1 MYIRN
6 FEINDAIKLEQ
17 IIEKNL
23 RGISSQ
29 DYSAEEID
37 FMIKT
42 HNEKAVKERARFSHM
57 YVACDD
63 NGEVL
68 GCGAIASYFGSKEES
83 ILTYIYVHPE
93 YHTRGIGTKIVNTL
107 EQDIYFTK
115 SKRIE
120 IPATINSHEFYKKL
134 GYKFKDGLKKLDEER
149 CYRLEKFNI

>member
-1 MYIRN
+1 MYIRS

-23 RGISSQ
+23 RGIR

-42 HNEKAVKERARFSHM
+42 HNERAVKERAKYSHM

-63 NGEVL
+63 HGEVL
-68 GCGAIASYFGSKEES
+68 GCGAIASYFGCKDES
-83 ILTYIYVHPE
+83 ILTYIYVHPD
-93 YHTRGIGTKIVNTL
+93 YHTRGIGTIIVNTL
-107 EQDIYFTK
+107 EQDTYFTR

-120 IPATINSHEFYKKL
+120 IPATINSHEFYRKF
-134 GYKFKDGLKKLDEER
+134 GYHYKDGLKKLDEER
-149 CYRLEKFNI
+149 CYRLEKFNLR

>member
-23 RGISSQ
+23 RGIGSQ

-107 EQDIYFTK
+107 EQDIYFIK

-134 GYKFKDGLKKLDEER
+134 GYNFKDGLKKLDEER